1 MKQVE
6 EIQSHRFGPYL
17 VVNLVIGID
26 GSLTVVEGD
35 AIATQVE
42 QTLYDNIDL
51 LRRVHVHYH
60 PVRDTRY
67 AMRNTR

>member
-1 MKQVE
+1 
-6 EIQSHRFGPYL
+6 

-26 GSLTVVEGD
+26 GSLTVADGD

-42 QTLYDNIDL
+42 ETLYENIDL

-60 PVRDTRY
+60 PVRDKRY

>member
-1 MKQVE
+1 
-6 EIQSHRFGPYL
+6 
-17 VVNLVIGID
+17 
-26 GSLTVVEGD
+26 VVEGD